1 MKRQFNEHPQGSSGG
16 IQFEVSGIQTLILLQ
31 FNSKKE
37 ITFNQMRGLIGLTDD
52 HLLQALNVLTASLG
66 AGMKALLLKS
76 N

>member
-1 MKRQFNEHPQGSSGG
+1 MKRQFNEHPQGSCGG

-37 ITFNQMRGLIGLTDD
+37 ITFNQMRSLIGLTDD
-52 HLLQALNVLTASLG
+52 HLLQAINVLTASLG
-66 AGMKALLLKS
+66 AGMKPLLLKS